1 MDFLNRAKDLLDDD
15 KDRKGKRQVP
25 SVISS
30 SLTQAP
36 RHHYYPAMIRCPSC
50 LVALAQLR
58 SPPQTINP
66 LII

>member
-15 KDRKGKRQVP
+15 QDRKGKRQVP

-36 RHHYYPAMIRCPSC
+36 RHHYPAMIRCPSC
-50 LVALAQLR
+50 LVTS
-58 SPPQTINP
+58 SP
-66 LII
+66 